1 MSKVIK
7 KTSKSSPTSSENNKK
22 VKVFRYKNVDFKNV
36 KVSDLKKGEGQP
48 LCYIN
53 YEDSQT
59 DGEVKLIVQSG
70 TIKLVDHGIPG
81 KHEKYCPTDDKREF
95 IKIPLDNSQPACVEL
110 RKHAEQADEFFGSNK
125 MRKQIFKNRADDYQ
139 YQPII
144 RTPQEKDDDDDDDNN
159 DNKKKSKENK
169 VRYDFIKMKFNMIG
183 DKENRVNKTKLIELK
198 GDKKVPVKADTIT
211 EVANNIRFLSE
222 IKFIF
227 YYTKVW
233 ANTSKPQ
240 GGGKKL
246 YGVGFKVMAITYTP
260 SKGKGVNVDDIEF
273 DSDSDD
279 DNEVVEK
286 SPKSKKN
293 KLDDDD
299 DDDDNKNDNNEN
311 DNNEENDDE
320 EEEPVKTSSKKSKHK
335 NDEEEEDDNEVE
347 EKPTS
352 KNKKS
357 TKKPSKKSAKKVV
370 SEEEEEEEEEEEI
383 KPKKRASKNKSPSKN
398 K

>member
-53 YEDSQT
+53 YEDPQT
-59 DGEVKLIVQSG
+59 DDEVKLIVQSG

-81 KHEKYCPTDDKREF
+81 IHEKFCPTDDKREF
-95 IKIPLDNSQPACVEL
+95 IKIPLDNNQPACVEL
-110 RKHAEQADEFFGSNK
+110 RKHAEQADEYFGSNK

-144 RTPQEKDDDDDDDNN
+144 RTPQEKDDDDDDN
-159 DNKKKSKENK
+159 DKKKSKENK

-198 GDKKVPVKADTIT
+198 GDKKVSVRADTIT

-260 SKGKGVNVDDIEF
+260 SKGKGVNVDDLEF

-293 KLDDDD
+293 KLDDDED
-299 DDDDNKNDNNEN
+299 DEDDNKNDN
-311 DNNEENDDE
+311 DNNEEEE

-335 NDEEEEDDNEVE
+335 NEEEDDDDEVE
-347 EKPTS
+347 EKPTT
-352 KNKKS
+352 KNNKKS
-357 TKKPSKKSAKKVV
+357 TKKPSKKSTKKVV

>member
-1 MSKVIK
+1 MSKVMK
-7 KTSKSSPTSSENNKK
+7 KTSKSSPTSSEKNKK

-48 LCYIN
+48 ICYIN
-53 YEDSQT
+53 YEDPQT
-59 DGEVKLIVQSG
+59 DEEVKLIVQSG
-70 TIKLVDHGIPG
+70 TVKLVDHGIPG
-81 KHEKYCPTDDKREF
+81 IHEKYCPTDEKREF

-144 RTPQEKDDDDDDDNN
+144 RTPQEKDDDDNDDNN
-159 DNKKKSKENK
+159 DKKKPKENK
-169 VRYDFIKMKFNMIG
+169 VRYDFIKMKFNMTG
-183 DKENRVNKTKLIELK
+183 SGENRVNKTKLIELK
-198 GDKKVPVKADTIT
+198 GDKKVSVEADTIT
-211 EVANNIRFLSE
+211 EIANNIRFLSE

-260 SKGKGVNVDDIEF
+260 SKGKGVNVDDLEF
-273 DSDSDD
+273 DSDSD

-293 KLDDDD
+293 KLDDE
-299 DDDDNKNDNNEN
+299 DDDDNNNDN
-311 DNNEENDDE
+311 DNNEED

-335 NDEEEEDDNEVE
+335 NEEKDDDDDDEEQE
-347 EKPTS
+347 EKPVT
-352 KNKKS
+352 KNNKKPS
-357 TKKPSKKSAKKVV
+357 KKSSKKSAKKVV

>member
-22 VKVFRYKNVDFKNV
+22 VKVFRYKNVNFKNV

-53 YEDSQT
+53 YEDPQT
-59 DGEVKLIVQSG
+59 DDEVKLIVQSG

-81 KHEKYCPTDDKREF
+81 IHEKFCPTDDKREF
-95 IKIPLDNSQPACVEL
+95 IKIPLDNNQPACVEL
-110 RKHAEQADEFFGSNK
+110 RKHAEQADEYFGSNK

-144 RTPQEKDDDDDDDNN
+144 RTPQEKDDDDDDN
-159 DNKKKSKENK
+159 DKKKSKENK

-198 GDKKVPVKADTIT
+198 GDKKVSVRADTIT

-260 SKGKGVNVDDIEF
+260 SKGKGVNVDDLEF

-293 KLDDDD
+293 KLDDDEED
-299 DDDDNKNDNNEN
+299 EDDNKNDN
-311 DNNEENDDE
+311 DNNEEEE

-335 NDEEEEDDNEVE
+335 NEEEDDDDEVE
-347 EKPTS
+347 EKPTT
-352 KNKKS
+352 KNNKKS
-357 TKKPSKKSAKKVV
+357 TKKPSKKSTKKVV

>member
-53 YEDSQT
+53 YEDPQT
-59 DGEVKLIVQSG
+59 DDEVKLIVQSG

-81 KHEKYCPTDDKREF
+81 IHEKFCPTDDKREF
-95 IKIPLDNSQPACVEL
+95 IKIPLDNNQPACVEL
-110 RKHAEQADEFFGSNK
+110 RKHAEQADEYFGSNK

-144 RTPQEKDDDDDDDNN
+144 RTPQEKDDDDDDN
-159 DNKKKSKENK
+159 DKKKSKENK

-198 GDKKVPVKADTIT
+198 GDKKVSVRADTIT

-260 SKGKGVNVDDIEF
+260 SKGKGVNVDDLEF

-293 KLDDDD
+293 KLDDDEED
-299 DDDDNKNDNNEN
+299 EDDNKNDN
-311 DNNEENDDE
+311 DNNEEEE

-335 NDEEEEDDNEVE
+335 NEEEDDDDEVE
-347 EKPTS
+347 EKPTT
-352 KNKKS
+352 KNNKKS
-357 TKKPSKKSAKKVV
+357 TKKPSKKSTKKVV